1 VDHPPIQCGVL
12 QGRRTYLFEDH
23 ATALLPWA
31 FIKKQHKAPLKLI
44 TLDHHTDANSAYLR
58 DNFSQV
64 GRDLEAIGDLRRQR
78 VANID
83 ITNLASVTEALKGL
97 HHDEHID
104 LALRLGIIEKAFVIQ
119 HEHAVLLPE
128 WAERH
133 IVVLPVAADPEQRKL
148 YDAVLEDDFLTER
161 LQLLSPNF
169 SIDRDAYILDIDLDV
184 FKTHAALKPKKQ
196 QVFTQLVANAKGITI
211 ATEPNWVRRLFMD
224 SPMSTEA
231 MLAQLGYQSETGSH
245 FPVNW

>member
-1 VDHPPIQCGVL
+1 MHHPPIQCGVL
-12 QGRRTYLFEDH
+12 QGRRAYLFEDH

-31 FIKKQHKAPLKLI
+31 FIQKQHKAPLKLI

-64 GRDLEAIGDLRRQR
+64 GRDLQAIEELRRQR
-78 VANID
+78 ITNID
-83 ITNLASVTEALKGL
+83 VSKLHSVTEALKGL
-97 HHDEHID
+97 YHDEHID
-104 LALRLGIIEKAFVIQ
+104 LALRLGIIDKAFVIQ

-133 IVVLPVAADPEQRKL
+133 IVVLPVAADSDQRVL
-148 YDAVLEDDFLTER
+148 YDAVLEDEFLTER
-161 LQLLSPNF
+161 LHQLNPNF
-169 SIDRDAYILDIDLDV
+169 SISGDDYILDIDLDV
-184 FKTHAALKPKKQ
+184 FKTQAALEPMQ
-196 QVFTQLVANAKGITI
+196 HQVFDQLVANAKGITI